1 MKAQSET
8 EFNLQIAPKV
18 CLENT
23 LIDKRKDEDK
33 SLVVKKFGYVKE
45 PLNILWDPLKLS
57 IGNCPIHVDA

>member
-1 MKAQSET
+1 M
-8 EFNLQIAPKV
+8 